1 MSLNVEGRKCVV
13 CHSYLFEDDDVVF
26 CPECGAP
33 HHRDCYHAIGKCGL
47 SELHGTADQYKFVP
61 VEENVIAAEKTEKAE
76 KTRHCPV
83 CNQEVDL
90 DAKFCPYCSA
100 RLGGVEIQSHM
111 LGFSFFNPDEEID
124 ESVTAKEAAQVI
136 TVNSGRYISRFKSIN
151 EGKKF
156 SWNWAAFLVPHGWFA
171 FRKMYLI
178 SALVTALMIGA
189 ALLGIPLMV
198 AQNNSAI
205 AQTAG
210 NYAEAMNNMVEIMM
224 SAGPVAMIC
233 SLAGSAINLIVRI
246 ISALF
251 ADRLY
256 KERVVSA
263 VAEIKKADNREE
275 MLMKKGGVNIFAFA
289 LAIMAETLLVQI
301 IGGFFI

>member
-1 MSLNVEGRKCVV
+1 MSLNIEGRKCVV
-13 CHSYLFEDDDVVF
+13 CHAYLFEDDDVVF

-33 HHRDCYHAIGKCGL
+33 HHRDCYHSIGKCGL
-47 SELHGTADQYKFVP
+47 SELHGTDAEYKFVP
-61 VEENVIAAEKTEKAE
+61 TEEKTEVAP
-76 KTRHCPV
+76 KTEEPVKERRCPV
-83 CNQEVDL
+83 CNESVDP
-90 DAKFCPYCSA
+90 DAKFCPHCST

-124 ESVTAKEAAQVI
+124 ESVTAKEAAAVI
-136 TVNSGRYISRFKSIN
+136 TVNSGRYINRFKSIK

-189 ALLGIPLMV
+189 SLLGVPLLV
-198 AQNNSAI
+198 AQNNAAI
-205 AQTAG
+205 TSSAG
-210 NYAEAMNNMVEIMM
+210 NYAEAMNKIVEIMM

-233 SLAGSAINLIVRI
+233 SLAGSAINLVVRI
-246 ISALF
+246 LSALF

-256 KERVVSA
+256 KEKVVSA
-263 VAEIKKADNREE
+263 VAEIKNAENREE
-275 MLMKKGGVNIFAFA
+275 MLLKKGGVNIFAFA
-289 LAIMAETLLVQI
+289 LAVMAETTLVQI
-301 IGGFFI
+301 IGNFFI